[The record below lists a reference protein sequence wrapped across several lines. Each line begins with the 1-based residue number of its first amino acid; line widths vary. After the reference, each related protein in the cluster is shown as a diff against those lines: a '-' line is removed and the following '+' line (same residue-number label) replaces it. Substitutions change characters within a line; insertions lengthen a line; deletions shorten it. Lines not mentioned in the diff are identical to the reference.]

1 MKWIFQLFFSKSFER
16 KFHAELDKVLAEKD
30 SADEYI
36 RELTENY
43 VTIIKSITPD
53 YQKITIDRTDFKKI
67 RIDGKMYDL
76 DYVISHRQSKL
87 LECLSAIDAL
97 FADLSAEGMKLED
110 SINQTEVNLN
120 QKRKS

>member
-1 MKWIFQLFFSKSFER
+1 MKWIFQLFFSKSFED

-30 SADEYI
+30 SAEEYI

-67 RIDGKMYDL
+67 RIDDKIYDL
-76 DYVISHRQSKL
+76 DLCISHNQTEL
-87 LECLSAIDAL
+87 YEHLCAIDAL
-97 FADLSAEGMKLED
+97 FADALSFGIDDETCCRQIED
-110 SINQTEVNLN
+110 RLN
-120 QKRKS
+120 